1 MSLNRIMD
9 QTGQILTASTSAD
22 RNNGAALDWS
32 DPDAVD
38 TRYWLSGGSSSEAID
53 GRDAIV
59 REGRKLYL
67 PADAVITGRNR
78 FRTAEGDVYLV
89 EGAVVAA
96 RRPRR
101 GVHHL
106 ECTLKLVEG

>member
-1 MSLNRIMD
+1 MSLARIMD
-9 QTGQILTASTSAD
+9 QTGQILTATSTVD
-22 RNNGAALDWS
+22 RNNGTALDWS
-32 DPDAVD
+32 DPAEVD
-38 TRYWLSGGSSSEAID
+38 TPYWLSGGTSSEAIG

-67 PADAVITGRNR
+67 PADAEITGRNR

-106 ECTLKLVEG
+106 ECILKLVEG